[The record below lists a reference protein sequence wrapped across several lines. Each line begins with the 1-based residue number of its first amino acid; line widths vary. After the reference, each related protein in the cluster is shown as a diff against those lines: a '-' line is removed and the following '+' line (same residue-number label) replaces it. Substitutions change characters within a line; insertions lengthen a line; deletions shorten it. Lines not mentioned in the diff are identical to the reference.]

1 MDRNALTLRYG
12 FHQALHWLIVGIA
25 IPVLV
30 LIFQSRGLNLQE
42 IGLVMAVWVG
52 STAAL
57 EIPLGG
63 VADKYGRRNTYLFS
77 LLVNVSGCIALY
89 FATDLKLLLCAA
101 FLLGSA
107 RAIYSG
113 TLDAWF
119 YDSFQSLP
127 GKQEFHNA
135 VAKVNV
141 MVTIGLA
148 AGSLIGGLLPDFV
161 ARTPLKVGSIY
172 DLNIILVG
180 LANLMLFILTLFII
194 NEKSASQP
202 TSVDSKSNNLVS
214 HSINVIKKSFTHPV
228 LKRLMQ
234 TTLVYG
240 MVLSSAENFW
250 QPYLSKIVNNTGY
263 GVAVFG
269 VISALYFL
277 MSAAAS
283 LVSVPLLRLF
293 DDSHKMLM
301 FTTRGLSGLVF
312 IALAF
317 SDNLYSFTFYYLTF
331 FFLFTVGNNSES
343 VLLNDNTQESD
354 RSTMLSISSFIV
366 TCGAVIASLLLGYVS
381 EHYGITINWVMCG
394 MLLTITSVLFVFIP
408 EKNTAVKA

>member
-63 VADKYGRRNTYLFS
+63 VADKYGRKNTYLFS
-77 LLVNVSGCIALY
+77 LLVNVLGCIALY

-127 GKQEFHNA
+127 GEQAFHNA

-148 AGSLIGGLLPDFV
+148 AGSLIGGLLPDYV
-161 ARTPLKVGSIY
+161 TRASLEVGTVY

-180 LANLMLFILTLFII
+180 FANLILFILTLFII

-202 TSVDSKSNNLVS
+202 TSVDNKSNSLVC
-214 HSINVIKKSFTHPV
+214 HSIHVIKKSFTHPV

-250 QPYLSKIVNNTGY
+250 QPYLAEIINNTDY
-263 GVAVFG
+263 SVAVFG

-283 LVSVPLLRLF
+283 LVSIPLLHLF

-354 RSTMLSISSFIV
+354 RSTILSISSFIV

-394 MLLTITSVLFVFIP
+394 MLLTITSVLFIFIP
-408 EKNTAVKA
+408 EKNAAIKA